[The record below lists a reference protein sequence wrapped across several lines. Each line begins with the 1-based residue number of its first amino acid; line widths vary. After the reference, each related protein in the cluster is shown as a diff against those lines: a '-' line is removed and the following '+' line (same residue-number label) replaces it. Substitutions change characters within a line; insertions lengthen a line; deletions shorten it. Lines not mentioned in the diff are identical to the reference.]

1 MGVAAV
7 GISARRKWE
16 SGYRRR
22 TASTASAGGSGA
34 RARARW
40 ISPSISR
47 ARSGRAWTTRR
58 SRRTG
63 SGSAC
68 RFAGSSGVSGL
79 AARETCA
86 VMGQAR
92 ACGSIP
98 PRAGKPQTVADG
110 REKQQTL
117 VSRSIG
123 KASNAPSSGLLKN
136 PRFCGS
142 VFRYPLAR
150 EGNIRD
156 VGTQEPRPDGIV
168 RHRFART
175 LDSRRSHPGPREPG
189 SGLELAARGGIGLLL
204 RGQRPSGDRPGS
216 GGSLDVGGSSAG
228 VRARPSVDARGAGEP
243 RDPVVH
249 GGMGWRRSCRT
260 IRA

>member
-1 MGVAAV
+1 MIPKRVTILSRPPHGTDHREAA
-7 GISARRKWE
+7 
-16 SGYRRR
+16 Y
-22 TASTASAGGSGA
+22 
-34 RARARW
+34 RARGVHR
-40 ISPSISR
+40 IDRLHRLDTMFNELVDGLYLEYGSNP
-47 ARSGRAWTTRR
+47 GNRR
-58 SRRTG
+58 P
-63 SGSAC
+63 
-68 RFAGSSGVSGL
+68 F
-79 AARETCA
+79 
-86 VMGQAR
+86 
-92 ACGSIP
+92 P
-98 PRAGKPQTVADG
+98 
-110 REKQQTL
+110 
-117 VSRSIG
+117 
-123 KASNAPSSGLLKN
+123 GLLKN

-175 LDSRRSHPGPREPG
+175 LDSRRSHIGPREPG
-189 SGLELAARGGIGLLL
+189 TGPELPARGGIGLLL

-249 GGMGWRRSCRT
+249 RLRAGG
-260 IRA
+260 